1 MSQEALDKNIADL
14 KGNGLLLID
23 NLLVKNVPKVNAKI
37 YAAPATQI
45 AEDVF
50 KNRLYANMVILGV
63 LNTLVNL
70 VRNESMEDAIR
81 DAVTSGAVIINL
93 EAYKKGR
100 NLAAS
105 YRTI

>member
-1 MSQEALDKNIADL
+1 
-14 KGNGLLLID
+14 
-23 NLLVKNVPKVNAKI
+23 
-37 YAAPATQI
+37 
-45 AEDVF
+45 
-50 KNRLYANMVILGV
+50 LGV